1 MKRNAKQPEI
11 RKQELIA
18 AAFKLFAENGYEKT
32 SVRDILNEVGGEVGM
47 FYHYFK
53 SKDEI
58 FELSIAYFMERYAS
72 KCSTICESD
81 TDSFLQ
87 SIDHLIA
94 FQYESIK
101 IYKDIWSEKIH
112 WSMISAIYKKTV
124 ESIIPYVESLIKRAI
139 DKNEISLHVEEL
151 NVHDL
156 TLFLVYGISGVLHE
170 RPIVEMS
177 LEELSEKQRILRCL
191 VRQTVSLKG

>member
-1 MKRNAKQPEI
+1 MKRNAKPPEI

-18 AAFKLFAENGYEKT
+18 TAFKLFSEKGYENT

-47 FYHYFK
+47 FYHYFS
-53 SKDEI
+53 SKDKI
-58 FELSIAYFMERYAS
+58 FELSIEYFMEQYAS
-72 KCSTICESD
+72 ECSAICKSN

-87 SIDHLIA
+87 SIDNWIA

-101 IYKDIWSEKIH
+101 TYKEIWSGNLH

-124 ESIIPYVESLIKRAI
+124 ESIIPYVEDLINKAVER
-139 DKNEISLHVEEL
+139 NEISIKAEEL
-151 NVHDL
+151 KVHDI

-170 RPIVEMS
+170 KPIVEIS
-177 LEELSEKQRILRCL
+177 LEELSEKQKILQCL
-191 VRQTVSLKG
+191 IRQIITLKG

>member
-1 MKRNAKQPEI
+1 MKRNSKLPEI

-18 AAFKLFAENGYEKT
+18 AAFKLFSEDGYEKT

-58 FELSIAYFMERYAS
+58 FELAVEYFMEQYTTE
-72 KCSTICESD
+72 CSTICKGD
-81 TDSFLQ
+81 TVSFLQ
-87 SIDHLIA
+87 SLDNLIV

-101 IYKDIWSEKIH
+101 TYKEIWSDKIH
-112 WSMISAIYKKTV
+112 WSMLSAIYKKTV
-124 ESIIPYVESLIKRAI
+124 ESIIPYVESLINKAVAQ
-139 DKNEISLHVEEL
+139 NEISIKAKESRI
-151 NVHDL
+151 HDL

-170 RPIVEMS
+170 KPMAKIS
-177 LEELSEKQRILRCL
+177 LKELSEKQKSIQGL
-191 VRQTVSLKG
+191 VKQIITLQR